1 MKGALFAAGL
11 CAAALLAGCVSSG
24 GNERQVDSI
33 AAADA
38 NMKLGVAYMN
48 QGEMALAKEKL
59 ERAEKQNPRS
69 AEVQFAMGELHNR
82 LSQPREAEK
91 YYRSAMNLAPD
102 KLEIVNGYA
111 TFLCTNGEVDRAIAQ
126 YERLI
131 NNPLYGR
138 QPAAATNAGMCLRDQ
153 KRHADAVRYFET
165 ALAKAPDWIDA
176 VVQLA
181 DTQITLDNPA
191 AARRVV
197 DAYQSM
203 RNSAGVLV
211 LGVRASVAQGDCTAA
226 RVYANKVR
234 GDFPNSREAL
244 VLLPQVMG
252 NCGSVTQ

>member
-1 MKGALFAAGL
+1 
-11 CAAALLAGCVSSG
+11 
-24 GNERQVDSI
+24 
-33 AAADA
+33 
-38 NMKLGVAYMN
+38 
-48 QGEMALAKEKL
+48 
-59 ERAEKQNPRS
+59 
-69 AEVQFAMGELHNR
+69 
-82 LSQPREAEK
+82 
-91 YYRSAMNLAPD
+91 
-102 KLEIVNGYA
+102 
-111 TFLCTNGEVDRAIAQ
+111 VDRAIAQ